1 MRRLASGPGLDT
13 IPGMDDGPM
22 TREVVVRTGRH
33 SELRDVTAAVEERVA
48 SSGVREGVCLVF
60 VPHTTAGVLI
70 NENADPGVLED
81 VIATLDRLVPWKGD
95 YRHNEDNA
103 AAHIKAIL
111 VGASQLVPVRDGR
124 LSLGRWQGIY
134 FAEFDGPRERRL
146 QVTVRPA

>member
-1 MRRLASGPGLDT
+1 MAAGRSNQ
-13 IPGMDDGPM
+13 
-22 TREVVVRTGRH
+22 EVVVRTRRH
-33 SELRDVTAAVEERVA
+33 TELRDVTAAIEERVGE
-48 SSGVREGVCLVF
+48 SGVREGVCLIYS
-60 VPHTTAGVLI
+60 PHTTAGVLI

-81 VIATLDRLVPWKGD
+81 VISTLDRLVPWEGG

-111 VGASQLVPVRDGR
+111 VGTSQTVAVREGR
-124 LSLGRWQGIY
+124 LVLGRWQGIF